1 MLRDPSPHAGAMRVL
16 ILALVCP
23 QGPNGPQGP
32 TGFPGPK
39 GPPVSTAFSLWG
51 RPRVSRRRWSFPRA
65 PASRLRLRGGW
76 PAQELWLGGQFGAQ
90 GPLCHQTITTVQS
103 ALSQGGGTG
112 PLKPQKRVL
121 SPSGGQS
128 PNSGAG
134 ARFLPRRPLPAPGPL
149 GSWTLSPSACVF
161 AWPSP
166 LSSSVSRSLSLPW
179 MKAQPNSARPHLDRI
194 PSAETLFP
202 NEARVAASG
211 G

>member
-1 MLRDPSPHAGAMRVL
+1 MPAAR
-16 ILALVCP
+16 
-23 QGPNGPQGP
+23 
-32 TGFPGPK
+32 
-39 GPPVSTAFSLWG
+39 PVSKTLVQAAQSLVG
-51 RPRVSRRRWSFPRA
+51 QETHNTIPECGGAVTLEARWSFPRA

-112 PLKPQKRVL
+112 PLKPQKRIL

-134 ARFLPRRPLPAPGPL
+134 ARFLPWRRLPAPGPL

-179 MKAQPNSARPHLDRI
+179 MRAQPNSARHKAKKSRQPPGEVAGLLVALD
-194 PSAETLFP
+194 AGLGD
-202 NEARVAASG
+202 V
-211 G
+211 